1 MVALSVVCFEF
12 GRAVGVE
19 EPLES
24 QVFTVPVPGRKR
36 GSCVVAAA
44 HYCAGS
50 ASVQIGYCGKM
61 PLAAVAVVVAP
72 TAVLASAG
80 QIIYSLEGGTGLA
93 AEDGQILRSVHNPA
107 LKPSFAAAIVLRSV
121 ADNLPKT
128 IDSAVCSFADK
139 FGNPVRIKVIDKELS
154 IVGAGPDVAA
164 EVYSPQS
171 FAAKFQTVDED
182 ASGVAR
188 VGVVVG
194 VRGVPLEEN
203 LVLSVAVGIAYR
215 AVAGAV
221 CGYLTVRHNLVGRG
235 VQGDGNIVLRA
246 GCLELPAAFRGLGR
260 AGLHGIDSV

>member
-1 MVALSVVCFEF
+1 M
-12 GRAVGVE
+12 GVE

-24 QVFTVPVPGRKR
+24 QVFAVPVPGCKS

-44 HYCAGS
+44 HYCAGP